1 MWVVGRLLQ
10 TIMLLLALSAIVFAG
25 LHLVGNPADLLIAP
39 DADQAERA
47 RAMAAFGFD
56 QPLWRQ
62 YWLFLAAALHGDLG
76 RSFVF
81 GEPALHLIAERL
93 PATLELAGLSML
105 LAIAVGLPLGI
116 HAGLHPDGVAGRA
129 LMTGSIF
136 GFSLPGFWVGLVLIL
151 VFAVGFGWLP
161 SSGRGATVYGW
172 SFLTLDGLRHL
183 ALPVLNLALA
193 DIALVIRLTENGVRQ
208 IMPRD
213 FIRFARAQG
222 IRQRRIVWVR
232 LLRHI
237 AVLLATVMGVEF
249 AGSIAFSLVTES
261 VFAWP
266 GIGRLLLSSL
276 TTLDRPVIA
285 AYLLLAG
292 AVFMA
297 INLLADL
304 LAAWLDPRR
313 QDEAVR

>member
-1 MWVVGRLLQ
+1 
-10 TIMLLLALSAIVFAG
+10 
-25 LHLVGNPADLLIAP
+25 
-39 DADQAERA
+39 
-47 RAMAAFGFD
+47 
-56 QPLWRQ
+56 
-62 YWLFLAAALHGDLG
+62 
-76 RSFVF
+76 
-81 GEPALHLIAERL
+81 
-93 PATLELAGLSML
+93 ML